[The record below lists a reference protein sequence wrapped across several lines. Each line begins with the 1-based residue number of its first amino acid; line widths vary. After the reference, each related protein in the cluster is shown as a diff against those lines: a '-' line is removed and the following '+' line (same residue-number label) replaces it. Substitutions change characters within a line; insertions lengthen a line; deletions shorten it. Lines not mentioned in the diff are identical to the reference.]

1 MRYISDMKNLPDKIP
16 IFPLTGVLLLPNARL
31 PLNIFEEKYLKMIE
45 DVLATETRII
55 GMIQK
60 ISDKNDGP
68 LSSNLT
74 KVGCA
79 GRIIS
84 FTETED
90 SRYLITLSGIC
101 RFDLLKTTE
110 SSDLYVTAKVNWSLY
125 NSDLTPERI
134 PTNFKRDTFLN
145 ILAKYLKITNLQ
157 TDWESLRKAEDE
169 LLINSISMLC
179 PFDQHEKQALLEAKT
194 IKDRANVLQTLMEMT
209 IKAEKSFGPL
219 Q

>member
-1 MRYISDMKNLPDKIP
+1 MKNLPDKIP

-60 ISDKNDGP
+60 ISDQNDGP

>member
-1 MRYISDMKNLPDKIP
+1 MKNLPDKIP

-31 PLNIFEEKYLKMIE
+31 PLNIFEDKYLKMIE
-45 DVLATETRII
+45 DVLATKTRMI

-60 ISDKNDGP
+60 ISDQNEGP
-68 LSSNLT
+68 LYSNLA

-101 RFDLLKTTE
+101 RFELLKTTE

-125 NSDLTPERI
+125 NSDLMAEKT
-134 PTNFKRDTFLN
+134 TVNFKRDTFLN

-169 LLINSISMLC
+169 LLINSLSMLC

-194 IKDRANVLQTLMEMT
+194 IKDRVAVLQTLMEMT

>member
-1 MRYISDMKNLPDKIP
+1 MRNIIDMKNLPDKIP

-31 PLNIFEEKYLKMIE
+31 PLNIFEEKYLKMVE

-60 ISDKNDGP
+60 ISDQNEEP

-101 RFDLLKTTE
+101 RFGLLKTTE
-110 SSDLYVTAKVNWSLY
+110 SSGPYVTAKVNWSIY
-125 NSDLTPERI
+125 NGDLTPER
-134 PTNFKRDTFLN
+134 TTSNFKRDTFLN

-169 LLINSISMLC
+169 LLINSLSMLC
-179 PFDQHEKQALLEAKT
+179 PFDQHEKQALLEAQT
-194 IKDRANVLQTLMEMT
+194 IKDRAIVLQTLMEMT

>member
-1 MRYISDMKNLPDKIP
+1 MKNLPDKIP

-60 ISDKNDGP
+60 ISDQNDGP

-110 SSDLYVTAKVNWSLY
+110 TSDLYVTAKVNWSLY

>member
-60 ISDKNDGP
+60 ISDQNDGP

-110 SSDLYVTAKVNWSLY
+110 TSDLYVTAKVNWSLY

>member
-60 ISDKNDGP
+60 ISDQNDGP

>member
-1 MRYISDMKNLPDKIP
+1 MKNLPDKIP
-16 IFPLTGVLLLPNARL
+16 IFPLPGVLLLPTARL
-31 PLNIFEEKYLKMIE
+31 PVNSFEEKYLKMIE

>member
-1 MRYISDMKNLPDKIP
+1 
-16 IFPLTGVLLLPNARL
+16 
-31 PLNIFEEKYLKMIE
+31 MIE
-45 DVLATETRII
+45 DVLATEMRII

-60 ISDKNDGP
+60 ISDQNERP

-101 RFDLLKTTE
+101 RFGLLKTTE
-110 SSDLYVTAKVNWSLY
+110 SSGPYVTAKVNWSIY
-125 NSDLTPERI
+125 NDDLTPEI
-134 PTNFKRDTFLN
+134 TTSNFKRDTFLN
-145 ILAKYLKITNLQ
+145 ILSKYLKITNLQ

-169 LLINSISMLC
+169 LLINSLSMLC

>member
-1 MRYISDMKNLPDKIP
+1 MQSISNMKNLPNKIP

-31 PLNIFEEKYLKMIE
+31 PLNIFEDKYLKMIE
-45 DVLATETRII
+45 DVLATKTRII

-60 ISDKNDGP
+60 ISDQNEGP
-68 LSSNLT
+68 LYSNLA

-90 SRYLITLSGIC
+90 SRYLITLSGIS
-101 RFDLLKTTE
+101 RFELLKTTE
-110 SSDLYVTAKVNWSLY
+110 SSDMYVTAKVNWNLY
-125 NSDLTPERI
+125 NSDLMAEKT
-134 PTNFKRDTFLN
+134 TANFKRDTFLT

-169 LLINSISMLC
+169 LLINSLSMLC

-194 IKDRANVLQTLMEMT
+194 IKDRVAVLQTLMEMT